1 MLKLGIFFGGES
13 CEHDISIITALQVLE
28 NADKSKY
35 DVIPI
40 YIRNGVWYTG
50 EMDSVE
56 FFKNFDKSKKKE
68 IILSG
73 NQLYSKTKFGKFAK
87 YKKIDVAFIANHGGD
102 GENGDLQGL
111 LEVNGIAYTSCD
123 VYSSALCMD
132 KDKLKK
138 RLESSGYPTV
148 AGVTLKRSEYN
159 DKKSKSFVNAVRKL
173 SYPLIVKPATLGS
186 SIGITVAENRA
197 QLNNA
202 LTTAFCY
209 DDKALIEKY
218 IKRNSEYSCACC
230 TGEDGNVIVSA
241 IEKPLSK
248 AAILSFADKYSS
260 GGKNDIKREM
270 PAKID
275 YESASEIRDITRRL
289 YETLGLFGVVRIDY
303 IYDEDER
310 KLYVNE
316 INTVPGSIAYYLFE
330 ECGISFER
338 LIDMMTDAALK
349 RYEEK
354 NKNLKT
360 YISNVLEGN
369 FEISK

>member
-28 NADKSKY
+28 NVDKSRY
-35 DVIPI
+35 EAIPI

-50 EMDSVE
+50 EIDSVD

-68 IILSG
+68 IVLSG
-73 NQLYSKTKFGKFAK
+73 NQVYSKNRFGKYSK
-87 YKKIDVAFIANHGGD
+87 YKKLDVAFIACHGGD
-102 GENGDLQGL
+102 GENGALQGL

-132 KDKLKK
+132 KDKLKSK
-138 RLESSGYPTV
+138 LESLGCPIV
-148 AGVTLKRSEYN
+148 DGVTLSRAEYEN
-159 DKKSKSFVNAVRKL
+159 KKSKSIVNVVRKL
-173 SYPLIVKPATLGS
+173 SYPLIVKPVTLGS

-197 QLNNA
+197 QFNA
-202 LTTAFCY
+202 ALSTAFCY

-218 IKRNSEYSCACC
+218 ISNNSEYSCACC
-230 TGEDGNVIVSA
+230 IGEDGKLIVSA

-248 AAILSFADKYSS
+248 AAILSFSDKYSN
-260 GGKNDIKREM
+260 GGKNDIKREV

-275 YESASEIRDITRRL
+275 YDLASEIRELTGRL
-289 YETLGLFGVVRIDY
+289 YERLGFFGVVRIDY
-303 IYDEDER
+303 IYDEDEH

-316 INTVPGSIAYYLFE
+316 INTIPGSIAYYLFE

-338 LIDMMTDAALK
+338 LIDATVDSALS
-349 RYEEK
+349 RHEEK
-354 NKNLKT
+354 SKNIKT
-360 YISNVLEGN
+360 YITNVLEGN
-369 FEISK
+369 FGISK